1 MGAGEL
7 EGRGTLNYQ
16 SAPLDAI
23 SSVYAPPPYISHYPF
38 LPTVSK
44 SHLKKISPR
53 KFSPEKSPMKTALLS
68 SVLILTANS
77 ASAIW
82 TERPGDAGV
91 NVTHCTLPKVKSVN
105 ECLKEALKKV
115 KVKTSSELSS
125 KPVKIS
131 QKKIVRAPYTKP
143 KTTQR
148 QLAITK
154 ADVKDGGQ
162 PLSHIDTKDV
172 RCLAYSIFREAGN
185 QKEYDQYAV
194 GQVHMNRLKEGSWGK
209 TMCKVVFAKA
219 QFSWTLESKKVIWSK
234 KQEEHF
240 MQIAEG
246 LMIDGVYVKKL
257 ASDKI
262 LHYHATYV
270 NPKWA
275 KQGKMIAS
283 AGDHLFY
290 KNVPF

>member
-1 MGAGEL
+1 
-7 EGRGTLNYQ
+7 
-16 SAPLDAI
+16 
-23 SSVYAPPPYISHYPF
+23 
-38 LPTVSK
+38 
-44 SHLKKISPR
+44 
-53 KFSPEKSPMKTALLS
+53 MKTILAAA
-68 SVLILTANS
+68 VLGIYAGH

-82 TERPGDAGV
+82 TEKPGDAGV
-91 NVTHCTLPKVKSVN
+91 NVNHCFKPGVKLVN
-105 ECLKEALKKV
+105 ECLNDALKKV
-115 KVKTSSELSS
+115 K
-125 KPVKIS
+125 IS
-131 QKKIVRAPYTKP
+131 QPKAPTKKVQPKKVESKRAF
-143 KTTQR
+143 
-148 QLAITK
+148 AITK
-154 ADVKDGGQ
+154 ADVKDDGQ
-162 PLSHIDTKDV
+162 PLSQIDTKDI

-209 TMCKVVFAKA
+209 TMCKVVYSKA
-219 QFSWTLESKKVIWSK
+219 QFSWTLESKVVNWSK

-246 LMIDGVYVKKL
+246 LMIDGYHVKKL

-262 LHYHATYV
+262 LHYHASYV
-270 NPKWA
+270 KPKWA

>member
-1 MGAGEL
+1 MGLALWLASQSGCWLRGAG
-7 EGRGTLNYQ
+7 GTLNYK

-23 SSVYAPPPYISHYPF
+23 SAVYAPPPYISHLSILF
-38 LPTVSK
+38 SQ
-44 SHLKKISPR
+44 SHLKKICPR
-53 KFSPEKSPMKTALLS
+53 KFSPEKSPMKTVLLS

-82 TERPGDAGV
+82 VEEAADTGV
-91 NVTHCTLPKVKSVN
+91 DVTHCTLPNVKSVS
-105 ECLKEALKKV
+105 ECLKDALKKV
-115 KVKTSSELSS
+115 KVSRPVSTPR
-125 KPVKIS
+125 PVK
-131 QKKIVRAPYTKP
+131 
-143 KTTQR
+143 KTIER
-148 QLAITK
+148 QFAITNR
-154 ADVKDGGQ
+154 DVKYDGQ

-185 QKEYDQYAV
+185 QKETDQYAV

-219 QFSWTLESKKVIWSK
+219 QFSWTLESKVVKWSL

-257 ASDKI
+257 ASNKI

-270 NPKWA
+270 KPKWA
-275 KQGKMIAS
+275 KQGQAVAS
-283 AGDHLFY
+283 AGEHLFY

>member
-1 MGAGEL
+1 
-7 EGRGTLNYQ
+7 
-16 SAPLDAI
+16 
-23 SSVYAPPPYISHYPF
+23 
-38 LPTVSK
+38 
-44 SHLKKISPR
+44 
-53 KFSPEKSPMKTALLS
+53 MKTALLS
-68 SVLILTANS
+68 SVLILTSNS

-82 TERPGDAGV
+82 VEKASDSGV
-91 NVTHCTLPKVKSVN
+91 DVTHCTLSNVKSVN

-115 KVKTSSELSS
+115 KVAKRSSEPSKKPVRLSS
-125 KPVKIS
+125 KP
-131 QKKIVRAPYTKP
+131 KP

-270 NPKWA
+270 NPRWA

>member
-1 MGAGEL
+1 
-7 EGRGTLNYQ
+7 
-16 SAPLDAI
+16 
-23 SSVYAPPPYISHYPF
+23 
-38 LPTVSK
+38 
-44 SHLKKISPR
+44 
-53 KFSPEKSPMKTALLS
+53 MKTALLS
-68 SVLILTANS
+68 SVLILTSNS

-82 TERPGDAGV
+82 VEKASDSGV
-91 NVTHCTLPKVKSVN
+91 DVTHCTLSNVKSVN

-115 KVKTSSELSS
+115 KVAKRSSEPSKKPVRLSS
-125 KPVKIS
+125 KP
-131 QKKIVRAPYTKP
+131 KP

-154 ADVKDGGQ
+154 ADVKDGGK

-270 NPKWA
+270 NPRWA